1 MNRALLLELAAAT
14 KSLSLLNAKNCRE
27 SGNVFPVFFAV
38 ILCWPVCTADAGIT
52 PYVLYCPC
60 VLYGGGEQSFLA
72 AMRLICG
79 LVIGLGLAWPGA
91 GVARA
96 QQEPAPP
103 TSAEGQAPTS
113 PPVTDAAPGQ
123 ENSPAA
129 EDSPAK
135 ENAPAAEDSP
145 AKENA
150 PSPVKED
157 APATENAP
165 AGQTPQTPTES
176 APTAPVSPQAQASET
191 KAPDTATK
199 TEPKKKLH
207 AASASARTQ
216 HPKRVSQ
223 SPTDSPRKVVVRE
236 GGAREPAAQIA
247 PGMTPAEASRQRQ
260 NAEQLLGS
268 ADGQLKQLEGRPL
281 NDRQQ
286 ETVGQIHN
294 YLKVARS
301 ALKEGDVG
309 RASTLAQKAYLLSDD
324 LVKH

>member
-1 MNRALLLELAAAT
+1 
-14 KSLSLLNAKNCRE
+14 
-27 SGNVFPVFFAV
+27 
-38 ILCWPVCTADAGIT
+38 
-52 PYVLYCPC
+52 
-60 VLYGGGEQSFLA
+60 
-72 AMRLICG
+72 MRLICG

-113 PPVTDAAPGQ
+113 PPVTDAAPAR
-123 ENSPAA
+123 ENSPTT

-150 PSPVKED
+150 PEKESAPAPVKEN

-165 AGQTPQTPTES
+165 AGQTSES
-176 APTAPVSPQAQASET
+176 APAASVSPQAQAAET
-191 KAPDTATK
+191 KTPDTATK

-216 HPKRVSQ
+216 RPKRLSP

-247 PGMTPAEASRQRQ
+247 PGITPAEASRQRQ

>member
-1 MNRALLLELAAAT
+1 MT
-14 KSLSLLNAKNCRE
+14 QSLL
-27 SGNVFPVFFAV
+27 SFFAALAFFRSV
-38 ILCWPVCTADAGIT
+38 GNNLSWPG
-52 PYVLYCPC
+52 
-60 VLYGGGEQSFLA
+60 
-72 AMRLICG
+72 MRFIFG
-79 LVIGLGLAWPGA
+79 LLIGLGLAWPGA
-91 GVARA
+91 GVAHA
-96 QQEPAPP
+96 QQDPAAS

-113 PPVTDAAPGQ
+113 PPVRDAAPAE
-123 ENSPAA
+123 ENSPAK

-135 ENAPAAEDSP
+135 ENAPATQ
-145 AKENA
+145 NA
-150 PSPVKED
+150 PV
-157 APATENAP
+157 
-165 AGQTPQTPTES
+165 GQTPAES
-176 APTAPVSPQAQASET
+176 VPTAPVSPQAQAAET
-191 KAPDTATK
+191 TTPHTATK
-199 TEPKKKLH
+199 TKPKKRLH

-216 HPKRVSQ
+216 RPKRVAQVPSD
-223 SPTDSPRKVVVRE
+223 PPRKVVVRE

-268 ADGQLKQLEGRPL
+268 TDGQLKQLEGRTL

-301 ALKEGDVG
+301 ALQEGDVG

>member
-1 MNRALLLELAAAT
+1 MRFIFGLL
-14 KSLSLLNAKNCRE
+14 
-27 SGNVFPVFFAV
+27 
-38 ILCWPVCTADAGIT
+38 
-52 PYVLYCPC
+52 
-60 VLYGGGEQSFLA
+60 
-72 AMRLICG
+72 
-79 LVIGLGLAWPGA
+79 IGLGLAWPGA
-91 GVARA
+91 GVAHA
-96 QQEPAPP
+96 QQDPAAS

-113 PPVTDAAPGQ
+113 PPVRDAAPAE
-123 ENSPAA
+123 ENSPAK

-135 ENAPAAEDSP
+135 ENAPAAQ
-145 AKENA
+145 NA
-150 PSPVKED
+150 PV
-157 APATENAP
+157 
-165 AGQTPQTPTES
+165 GQTPAENVPI
-176 APTAPVSPQAQASET
+176 APVSPQTQAAET
-191 KAPDTATK
+191 TTPHTATK
-199 TEPKKKLH
+199 TKPKKRLH

-216 HPKRVSQ
+216 RPKRVAQVPSD
-223 SPTDSPRKVVVRE
+223 PPRKVVVRE

-268 ADGQLKQLEGRPL
+268 TDGQLKQLEGRTL

-301 ALKEGDVG
+301 ALQEGDVG

>member
-1 MNRALLLELAAAT
+1 
-14 KSLSLLNAKNCRE
+14 
-27 SGNVFPVFFAV
+27 
-38 ILCWPVCTADAGIT
+38 
-52 PYVLYCPC
+52 
-60 VLYGGGEQSFLA
+60 
-72 AMRLICG
+72 MRLICG

-96 QQEPAPP
+96 QQDPAPP
-103 TSAEGQAPTS
+103 PSAQGQAPTS
-113 PPVTDAAPGQ
+113 PPVTEAAPAK
-123 ENSPAA
+123 ENPPAA
-129 EDSPAK
+129 EDSQEK
-135 ENAPAAEDSP
+135 ESAPAAEDSP
-145 AKENA
+145 AKENSPAKEDSPA
-150 PSPVKED
+150 PATENAPTPVKEN

-165 AGQTPQTPTES
+165 AIQTPG
-176 APTAPVSPQAQASET
+176 TAPAVPVTPQAQAAET
-191 KAPDTATK
+191 KTPDTATK
-199 TEPKKKLH
+199 TEPKKKVH
-207 AASASARTQ
+207 TASASARTQ
-216 HPKRVSQ
+216 RPKRVSP
-223 SPTDSPRKVVVRE
+223 SPAGSPRKVVVRE
-236 GGAREPAAQIA
+236 GGAREPASQIA
-247 PGMTPAEASRQRQ
+247 PGMTPEEASRQRQ

>member
-1 MNRALLLELAAAT
+1 
-14 KSLSLLNAKNCRE
+14 
-27 SGNVFPVFFAV
+27 
-38 ILCWPVCTADAGIT
+38 
-52 PYVLYCPC
+52 
-60 VLYGGGEQSFLA
+60 
-72 AMRLICG
+72 MRLICG

-96 QQEPAPP
+96 QQDPAPP
-103 TSAEGQAPTS
+103 PSAEGQAPTS
-113 PPVTDAAPGQ
+113 PPVTEAAPAK
-123 ENSPAA
+123 ENPPAA

-135 ENAPAAEDSP
+135 ENAPDSEKESAP
-145 AKENA
+145 GPVKENA
-150 PSPVKED
+150 P
-157 APATENAP
+157 ATGNAP
-165 AGQTPQTPTES
+165 AGQTPEKGPTDN
-176 APTAPVSPQAQASET
+176 VSPQPQAAET
-191 KAPDTATK
+191 KTPDTATK

-216 HPKRVSQ
+216 RPKRVSP
-223 SPTDSPRKVVVRE
+223 SPADSPRKVVVRE

-247 PGMTPAEASRQRQ
+247 PGMSPAEASRERQ

-309 RASTLAQKAYLLSDD
+309 RAGTLAQKAYLLSDD